1 MPGPESTDDRW
12 LGMDWRGD
20 LTVTT
25 PVAMPLLSTRTVVVL
40 AARSRHDDAELSD
53 GHVRA
58 FAGLGGYRY

>member
-1 MPGPESTDDRW
+1 
-12 LGMDWRGD
+12 MDWRGD